1 MMDAIMPTKRC
12 MFRWFNELGFRA
24 DIAGLRRRYPQ
35 IRLRTLEEWLRDEG
49 WDKRARRF
57 TPPPK

>member
-1 MMDAIMPTKRC
+1 
-12 MFRWFNELGFRA
+12 MFRWLNEVGFKA

-57 TPPPK
+57 TPPPE